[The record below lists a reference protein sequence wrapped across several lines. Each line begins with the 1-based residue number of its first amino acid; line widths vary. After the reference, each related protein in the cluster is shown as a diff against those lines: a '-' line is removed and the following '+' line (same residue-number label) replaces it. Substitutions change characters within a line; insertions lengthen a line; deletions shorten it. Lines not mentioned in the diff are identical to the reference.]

1 MVELSQKPGR
11 CYHCSLV
18 HPSPH
23 SHPPAHPP
31 AHPLQHP
38 DLCAD
43 DLLLLP
49 YLGESEEAEAAAMCA
64 ELGFTL
70 PENLQEG
77 QGGQG
82 ECGASPL
89 LSPGGG
95 SALSWAL
102 PDLATLL
109 AGEGE
114 LAAEQGGLLD
124 TDSVHEAFAVR
135 PRVFRASVGGGL
147 CVWDGGGGVF
157 LCVWVG

>member
-1 MVELSQKPGR
+1 M
-11 CYHCSLV
+11 
-18 HPSPH
+18 
-23 SHPPAHPP
+23 
-31 AHPLQHP
+31 
-38 DLCAD
+38 CAD
-43 DLLLLP
+43 
-49 YLGESEEAEAAAMCA
+49 
-64 ELGFTL
+64 LGFTL
-70 PENLQEG
+70 PEYLQEG

-82 ECGASPL
+82 EGRPSPL

-135 PRVFRASVGGGL
+135 PGGAG
-147 CVWDGGGGVF
+147 
-157 LCVWVG
+157 